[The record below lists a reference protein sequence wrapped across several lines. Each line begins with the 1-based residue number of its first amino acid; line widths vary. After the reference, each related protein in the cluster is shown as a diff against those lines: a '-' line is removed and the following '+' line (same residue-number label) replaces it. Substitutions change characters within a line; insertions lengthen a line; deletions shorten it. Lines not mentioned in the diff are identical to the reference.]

1 MKNKGGLNHQPAQFL
16 SLIHIFE
23 KKRNEQTVLFI
34 VAIESVA
41 TSCQK
46 HTIAGIQETN
56 IILSVPFNLV
66 TAEIFCLVVI
76 AADALIGSCL
86 LYTS

>member
-1 MKNKGGLNHQPAQFL
+1 MRFFF
-16 SLIHIFE
+16 IE
-23 KKRNEQTVLFI
+23 KKRNEQAVLFI

-46 HTIAGIQETN
+46 HTIAGVQETN

-76 AADALIGSCL
+76 AADTLIGRDP
-86 LYTS
+86 